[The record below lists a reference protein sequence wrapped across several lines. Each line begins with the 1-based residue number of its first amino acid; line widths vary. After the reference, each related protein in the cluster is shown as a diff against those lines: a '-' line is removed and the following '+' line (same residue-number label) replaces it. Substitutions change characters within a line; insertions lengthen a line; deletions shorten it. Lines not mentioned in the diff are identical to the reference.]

1 MQLGLRRDLP
11 ALPPGVVKHVRAQ
24 NGKKL
29 EAAYAQDLIDTAMGV
44 QDALGCGTT

>member
-1 MQLGLRRDLP
+1 VACNGLGAYLDE
-11 ALPPGVVKHVRAQ
+11 VRAQ

-29 EAAYAQDLIDTAMGV
+29 EAAYAQDLIATAIAV